1 MWLDDLHLIDP
12 ETGSIDD
19 VAVEIRGQ
27 FVGEIASIPPANES
41 VESLGG
47 AYVLPGLICCHT
59 HLQGIWPAGLR
70 DESEPAAKTAL
81 RAAWRAKQTLE
92 AGVTTVR
99 CLHEQSAVD
108 IALRHAIEVG
118 QVPGPRIFA
127 AGRALSTKGGHG
139 DGLGSRIAGGH
150 DGFLA
155 AAREELKA
163 GADHVKVFASGG
175 LTHAGESLDEPQMT
189 LDEMIGA
196 VAGAEEYG
204 TYVTAHAA
212 GSATIRRGIEAGI
225 RSFEHAYRLDQE
237 TAELMAST
245 KRFLTPTLVVTQV
258 FEWMARRG
266 FDEEAIDRSRATSAE
281 HLESIGRA
289 IAAGVTLVMGTDFP
303 PGSSDRGVPLAVRE
317 MEMLVL
323 AGLSPLGAIQAATS
337 NAAVLLGNPDLGRIR
352 SGGQAD
358 LIVIDGNP
366 ISDISAME
374 RITTVISSGLV
385 VRRGPIPGNQR

>member
-1 MWLDDLHLIDP
+1 MWLNDLHLIDP

-27 FVGEIASIPPANES
+27 VVGEIASIPPAHES

-70 DESEPAAKTAL
+70 DETEPAAKTAL

-108 IALRHAIEVG
+108 IALRYAIEVG

-127 AGRALSTKGGHG
+127 SGRALTTKGGHG
-139 DGLGSRIAGGH
+139 DGLGCRIAAGH

-155 AAREELKA
+155 AAREELEA
-163 GADHVKVFASGG
+163 GADQVKVLASGG
-175 LTHAGESLDEPQMT
+175 LTHIGESLDEPQMT
-189 LDEMIGA
+189 LDEMVGA
-196 VAGAEEYG
+196 VAAAEDHG

-212 GSATIRRGIEAGI
+212 GSATIRRGIDAGI
-225 RSFEHAYRLDQE
+225 RSFEHAYRLDRE
-237 TAELMAST
+237 TADLLAST
-245 KRFLTPTLVVTQV
+245 QRFLTPTLVVTQV
-258 FEWMARRG
+258 LDWMAKRG
-266 FDEEAIDRSRATSAE
+266 FDREAIDRSRSISAE

-289 IAAGVTLVMGTDFP
+289 IEAGVIIVMGTDIP
-303 PGSSDRGVPLAVRE
+303 PGSLDGGVPLAVRE
-317 MEMLVL
+317 MELLVL
-323 AGLSPLGAIQAATS
+323 AGLTPLEAIQAATS
-337 NAAVLLGNPDLGRIR
+337 NAARLLRNPELGRIR

-358 LIVIDGNP
+358 LIAIDGNP
-366 ISDISAME
+366 LEDIVAIVYHQPINRL
-374 RITTVISSGLV
+374 RIVS
-385 VRRGPIPGNQR
+385 RRSKAGDIN